1 MDLQISNKF
10 ALVTGASRGIGAS
23 ICESL
28 AREGANI
35 IAIARSGSDL
45 AKLKSKISNGDHHF
59 IVADLTKD
67 RVIDEICTDLIKQG
81 LSPDIVVNNLGGTLG
96 ITDPMCSSYEF
107 LELMQFNLGIA
118 IDINRTFIPFM
129 QSRKWGRITH
139 VSSISALE
147 NQGPP
152 SYSAAKA
159 ALNAYVR
166 GLARYLAADNV
177 ILTSLMPGAI
187 YTEGGYWEDVSKNRP
202 EHLTR
207 YLEERMATKRLGHV
221 SEIAELAT
229 FLVSEHSSFMVGSS
243 ILADGGQ
250 GRVFPPYE

>member
-1 MDLQISNKF
+1 MKMGIDKKF
-10 ALVTGASRGIGAS
+10 ALVTGARLGIGS
-23 ICESL
+23 GICESL

-35 IAIARSGSDL
+35 IAVARNSSDL
-45 AKLKSKISNGDHHF
+45 AILKNKIGQGDHHF
-59 IVADLTKD
+59 VVADLADDT
-67 RVIDEICTDLIKQG
+67 VVDEICSDLIKQG
-81 LSPDIVVNNLGGTLG
+81 RNPDIVVNNLGGTLG
-96 ITDPMCSSYEF
+96 VTDPMCSSHEF
-107 LELMQFNLGIA
+107 LQLMRFNLGIA
-118 IDINRTFIPFM
+118 IDINRTFIPHM
-129 QSRKWGRITH
+129 QSQKWGRITH
-139 VSSISALE
+139 ISSISALE

-177 ILTSLMPGAI
+177 ILTSVMPGAI
-187 YTEGGYWEDVSKNRP
+187 YTDGGYWDEISKNRP
-202 EHLTR
+202 EHLSQ
-207 YLEERMATKRLGHV
+207 YLKERMATARLGRV

-250 GRVFPPYE
+250 GRVFPTYD